1 MYSGNNV
8 VSALMGGLRGAWGW
22 LLGRPVAKVILG
34 GSVSDMAWPAPP
46 VSAPA
51 SAIAAVLLVLA
62 STRTDAERVIGALIA
77 VLVAWRSYEFFK
89 SS

>member
-8 VSALMGGLRGAWGW
+8 VSALVGMLRGAWGW
-22 LLGRPVAKVILG
+22 MLGRPIAKVILG
-34 GSVSDMAWPAPP
+34 GSPSDMAWPAPP

-51 SAIAAVLLVLA
+51 SAVAAVLLVLA
-62 STRTDAERVIGALIA
+62 STRSDAERVIGGLIA
-77 VLVAWRSYEFFK
+77 ALVAWRSYELAK